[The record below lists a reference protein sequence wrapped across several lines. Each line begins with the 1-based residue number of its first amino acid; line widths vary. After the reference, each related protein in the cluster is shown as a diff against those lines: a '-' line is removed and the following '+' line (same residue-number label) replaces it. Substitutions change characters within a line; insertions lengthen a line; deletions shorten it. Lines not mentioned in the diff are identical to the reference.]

1 MNNFTE
7 QTPRGW
13 LAFELN
19 VLRRLR
25 FRSVVNPLAG
35 SPALDAYLKRWNVR
49 VSVNDPSRWAWIEG
63 VARVENNDVRLTP
76 DDFGLLLEDVYVPR
90 HRLRNPALRG
100 WFGES
105 DAWWFDNYR
114 ENVERLSGDVRR
126 AVALDLGMA
135 VGDYALSF
143 DEETRELRQPFSRV
157 LLRLHES
164 QGRPFDNKQR
174 NASANKDAR
183 RFLADERADLLFL
196 RLPAPARTL
205 SARGPL
211 AAWREEWLRGGSDF
225 WPEFESER
233 AGQLAARAVTR
244 QQHLRFVEE
253 LLEAA
258 SHFKQ
263 WAVSTTD
270 GGGGLPTEELVET
283 LRRQRKVETVY
294 TKDFSELTGMKA
306 VIITAS

>member
-1 MNNFTE
+1 MNNLTE

-13 LAFELN
+13 LAFELS

-25 FRSVVNPLAG
+25 FRSVANPLAG
-35 SPALDAYLKRWNVR
+35 SPALDSYLKRWGAR
-49 VSVNDPSRWAWIEG
+49 VAVNDPARWAWIEG
-63 VARVENNDVRLTP
+63 VARVENNDVRLSREDLDT
-76 DDFGLLLEDVYVPR
+76 LLEDVYVPR
-90 HRLRNPALRG
+90 HRLRNSALRR

-114 ENVERLSGDVRR
+114 ENADRLTGDVKQ

-143 DEETRELRQPFSRV
+143 DDETREMRQPFSRV

-164 QGRPFDNKQR
+164 QAPPFDNRQS
-174 NASANKDAR
+174 NVSANKDAR
-183 RFLADERADLLFL
+183 QFLAEQHADLLFL
-196 RLPAPARTL
+196 RLPAPSPTH
-205 SARGPL
+205 SARDSFT
-211 AAWREEWLRGGSDF
+211 AWREEWLRGGADF
-225 WPEFESER
+225 WPGFESEQ
-233 AGQLAARAVTR
+233 AGRLAARALTR
-244 QQHLRFVEE
+244 QQHLRYVEE

-263 WAVSTTD
+263 WAVSTVD
-270 GGGGLPTEELVET
+270 GGGLLTEELVET

-294 TKDFSELTGMKA
+294 TKDFSELTGLKA

>member
-1 MNNFTE
+1 MNNSTE

-13 LAFELN
+13 LAFELS

-25 FRSVVNPLAG
+25 FRSVANPLAG
-35 SPALDAYLKRWNVR
+35 SPALDSYLKRWNVR
-49 VSVNDPSRWAWIEG
+49 VAVNDPARWAWVEG

-90 HRLRNPALRG
+90 HRLRNPALRR

-114 ENVERLSGDVRR
+114 ENADRLAGDLKR

-143 DEETRELRQPFSRV
+143 DEETRELRQPFSRALV
-157 LLRLHES
+157 RLYES
-164 QGRPFDNKQR
+164 LPAPFDNKQR
-174 NASANKDAR
+174 NASVNKDAR
-183 RFLADERADLLFL
+183 QFLSEQRSDLLFL
-196 RLPAPARTL
+196 RLPAPARTRP
-205 SARGPL
+205 ARDPL

-233 AGQLAARAVTR
+233 AGRLAAPALTR

-258 SHFKQ
+258 THFKQ
-263 WAVSTTD
+263 WAVSTAD
-270 GGGGLPTEELVET
+270 GAGLPTEELIDT
-283 LRRQRKVETVY
+283 LRRQRKVETIY
-294 TKDFSELTGMKA
+294 TKDFSELTGLKA
-306 VIITAS
+306 VIVTAT